1 MTVLPIHSS
10 IFDFFIFQIMVR
22 RLLFLPGRSI
32 LQTRSI
38 RTAKVLIEPFTQNVY
53 NRITKNSYRQ
63 RLRDDFG
70 KDYPIGKD
78 YLRARNHAIKGSFD
92 AIEEFRNKYEKY
104 GFNENIPFYLYPRFV
119 YLICTSHE
127 VPGF

>member
-1 MTVLPIHSS
+1 
-10 IFDFFIFQIMVR
+10 MVR
-22 RLLFLPGRSI
+22 RLLLLERSF
-32 LQTRSI
+32 LQTRTAT
-38 RTAKVLIEPFTQNVY
+38 RTAKVLIEPFSQNVY

-63 RLRDDFG
+63 RIKDDF
-70 KDYPIGKD
+70 KEIPIGKD
-78 YLRARNHAIKGSFD
+78 YLRARDHARKGSFD
-92 AIEEFRNKYEKY
+92 AIKEFRNKYEKY